1 MTRFFFEDK
10 KNKKDKNKIITLFLL
25 SFLSLTIASCGKTI
39 LDEEREFDGNMWN
52 RFKPEAFEAQVS
64 NTDNYYNI
72 DLTVSV
78 DTALFRYNSLPLTV
92 NIYSPNGEHRMFYSE
107 VPLKENGR
115 WKGEMDDYRTVSTH
129 VRTFFSFNGKG
140 RHRIEIGQATSQ
152 YDLEG
157 IHSIELDIY
166 KVKLDYGE
174 L

>member
-1 MTRFFFEDK
+1 MTSYRSEDK
-10 KNKKDKNKIITLFLL
+10 KGKNRIIALLLL
-25 SFLSLTIASCGKTI
+25 SFLSFTFASCGKHI
-39 LDEEREFDGNMWN
+39 LNEEREFSEDIWN
-52 RFKPEAFEAQVS
+52 RFTPEVFETHVGNIDA
-64 NTDNYYNI
+64 YYNI
-72 DLTVSV
+72 DLTVSI
-78 DTALFRYNSLPLTV
+78 DTAIFRYTSLPLTV

-115 WKGEMDDYRTVSTH
+115 WKGEIDDGRRKASTH

-140 RHRIEIGQATSQ
+140 EHRIEIGQATSQ

-166 KVKLDYGE
+166 KIKLDYGD